1 MKDFKIEGL
10 IGKKKKDPMVKKLL
24 LELNEKPSVDQYAG
38 MEINVYP
45 ESGIEI
51 HYGEDKGILTIFM
64 HGLADEDHGDYKG
77 KLPLGIDFNNDK
89 IEVGQKLGLPT
100 LNGIKKETKN
110 PWERFDYE
118 NYCIHFQYNKDCSK
132 IQVVSL
138 MSIDMVKGNF

>member
-1 MKDFKIEGL
+1 MRALGIEGL
-10 IGKKKKDPMVKKLL
+10 IGKKKGDSVVKKLL
-24 LELNEKPSVDQYAG
+24 LELNEKPVIDKFAG

-51 HYGEDKGILTIFM
+51 HYGENKRVLTIFM
-64 HGLADEDHGDYKG
+64 YGLVDDDHRDYKG
-77 KLPLGIDFNNDK
+77 TLPLGIDFKNDRM
-89 IEVGQKLGLPT
+89 EVGQKLGLPT

-138 MSIDMVKGNF
+138 MSIDMVKGKF